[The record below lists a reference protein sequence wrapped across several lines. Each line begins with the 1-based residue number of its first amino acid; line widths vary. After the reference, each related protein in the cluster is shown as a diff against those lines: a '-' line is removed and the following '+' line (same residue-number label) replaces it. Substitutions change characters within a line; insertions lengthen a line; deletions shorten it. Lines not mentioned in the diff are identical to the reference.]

1 MALPIASD
9 LAAILD
15 VDEFA
20 TAITYRRKA
29 AMGDATIYGIFD
41 NETVPV
47 DMGGAVPVSQEQPR
61 VTCRTADIP
70 YISETDEMIV
80 SGVRYIVRMWTHDGT
95 GVSVVML
102 EKQ

>member
-20 TAITYRRKA
+20 TAITYRRESA
-29 AMGDATIYGIFD
+29 EDVTIYGIFD

-61 VTCRTADIP
+61 VTCRTLDIP
-70 YISETDEMIV
+70 YISEADEMII
-80 SGVRYIVRMWTHDGT
+80 SSVRYIIRMWTHDGT